1 MPKKAQEFLVDSALG
16 EKKFELPGAPGTAVS
31 EEKIVLSIEEGAVPV
46 SLLKEASQKLK
57 DEKNFFVRL
66 DEAVKSFGKPNPKDK
81 ATFFRLMAIMI
92 NAGIPLIKS
101 LDTIMDQTVNH
112 RLKTAIFE
120 IARGIEK
127 GGTLSESMA
136 RYPNIFSD
144 GQLGSIRSGEA
155 SGQLN
160 KVLKQL
166 AIEVEKSASIGRKV
180 KGAMMYPAFI
190 MVVMIG
196 VVAAMMILV
205 VPKIAEIFTQTGKE
219 LPPLTRVVIATSH
232 FMQNQWAWIFG
243 GVFGIILAFIG
254 ARRTVQGRYATDWL
268 VLHTPLFGSLM
279 RKSILA
285 RFSRSLGN
293 LLSSGVPIIQ
303 GLIIN
308 AKGLGNEIYKKR
320 VMLASEDISRG
331 IPLGESLRDTP
342 EFPAMMVQMIAVGE
356 ETAQLDNI
364 AAKIAEYYEDE
375 VDTEVAGLSKVLE
388 PAILLVVG
396 VVVGGIVA
404 AIMLPIIQLTQTSGA
419 L

>member
-1 MPKKAQEFLVDSALG
+1 
-16 EKKFELPGAPGTAVS
+16 
-31 EEKIVLSIEEGAVPV
+31 
-46 SLLKEASQKLK
+46 
-57 DEKNFFVRL
+57 
-66 DEAVKSFGKPNPKDK
+66 
-81 ATFFRLMAIMI
+81 
-92 NAGIPLIKS
+92 
-101 LDTIMDQTVNH
+101 
-112 RLKTAIFE
+112 
-120 IARGIEK
+120 
-127 GGTLSESMA
+127 
-136 RYPNIFSD
+136 
-144 GQLGSIRSGEA
+144 
-155 SGQLN
+155 
-160 KVLKQL
+160 
-166 AIEVEKSASIGRKV
+166 
-180 KGAMMYPAFI
+180 MYPAFI